1 MSDTSLAAGYRGASD
16 VGEPRSKGIWSE
28 YLLPTSLPI
37 LGIVILWL
45 FAVWC
50 AFAFR

>member
-1 MSDTSLAAGYRGASD
+1 MPDSSLAAGYSGARD
-16 VGEPRSKGIWSE
+16 VGKPRSKSVWSE
-28 YLLPTSLPI
+28 IVLPTSLPI
-37 LGIVILWL
+37 FGILILWL